1 MEASMFDDNRDLNR
15 DLGRRDAY
23 LNDAAQDGSGY
34 GPVIAL
40 VAIALII
47 GGLFMFSP
55 SDKTQTASNNSPA
68 VERTAPAPSPAPVT
82 PAPPATAPKQ

>member
-1 MEASMFDDNRDLNR
+1 MFDDNRDLNR

-23 LNDAAQDGSGY
+23 LNDPAADGSGY

-40 VAIALII
+40 VAIALVI

-55 SDKTQTASNNSPA
+55 SADKQQTAANNPA
-68 VERTAPAPSPAPVT
+68 AERTMPAPTPKAPVT
-82 PAPPATAPKQ
+82 PAPPVTAPKQ

>member
-1 MEASMFDDNRDLNR
+1 MFDDNRDLNR

-23 LNDAAQDGSGY
+23 IDDPAVRDGSGY

-40 VAIALII
+40 VAIALVI

-55 SDKTQTASNNSPA
+55 SDRTQTASNTPA
-68 VERTAPAPSPAPVT
+68 VERTAPAPTPAPVT
-82 PAPPATAPKQ
+82 PAPPVTAPKQ

>member
-1 MEASMFDDNRDLNR
+1 MFDDNRDLNR

-23 LNDAAQDGSGY
+23 LDDPAVRDGSGY

-40 VAIALII
+40 VAIALVI

-55 SDKTQTASNNSPA
+55 RGDNQQTAANNPA
-68 VERTAPAPSPAPVT
+68 VERSAPPPAT
-82 PAPPATAPKQ
+82 PAPTPPVTAPKQ

>member
-1 MEASMFDDNRDLNR
+1 MFDDNRDLNR

-23 LNDAAQDGSGY
+23 LDDPAVRDGSGY

-40 VAIALII
+40 VAIALVI

-55 SDKTQTASNNSPA
+55 SGDKTQTAANNPA
-68 VERTAPAPSPAPVT
+68 VERSAPPPAT
-82 PAPPATAPKQ
+82 PAPTPPVTAPKQ

>member
-1 MEASMFDDNRDLNR
+1 MFDDNRDLNR

-23 LNDAAQDGSGY
+23 LDNAPREGFGY
-34 GPVIAL
+34 GPIVAL

-47 GGLFMFSP
+47 GGLFMFAP
-55 SDKTQTASNNSPA
+55 SNDRVASNNSPTTTTTT
-68 VERTAPAPSPAPVT
+68 RSTPAPAPAPVT

>member
-1 MEASMFDDNRDLNR
+1 MFDDNRDLNR

-23 LNDAAQDGSGY
+23 LDDPAVRDGSGY

-40 VAIALII
+40 VAIALVI

-55 SDKTQTASNNSPA
+55 SGDKTQTAANNPA
-68 VERTAPAPSPAPVT
+68 VERTAPAPTPPVT
-82 PAPPATAPKQ
+82 PAPPVTAPKQ

>member
-1 MEASMFDDNRDLNR
+1 MLDDNRDLNS
-15 DLGRRDAY
+15 DLGRHDAY
-23 LNDAAQDGSGY
+23 LDDAAIRDGSGY

-55 SDKTQTASNNSPA
+55 SGDRTQTAANNPA
-68 VERTAPAPSPAPVT
+68 VERTMPAPTPAPVT
-82 PAPPATAPKQ
+82 PAPPVTAPKQ

>member
-1 MEASMFDDNRDLNR
+1 MFDDNRDLNR

-23 LNDAAQDGSGY
+23 LDDAAVRDGSGY

-55 SDKTQTASNNSPA
+55 SGDKTQTAANNPA
-68 VERTAPAPSPAPVT
+68 ITTPAPAPAPVT
-82 PAPPATAPKQ
+82 PTPPVTAPKQ

>member
-1 MEASMFDDNRDLNR
+1 MFDDNRDLNR

-23 LNDAAQDGSGY
+23 LDDPAVRDGSGY

-40 VAIALII
+40 VAIALVI

-55 SDKTQTASNNSPA
+55 GADRQQTAANNPA
-68 VERTAPAPSPAPVT
+68 VERTTSAPTAPLT
-82 PAPPATAPKQ
+82 PAPPVTAPKQ

>member
-1 MEASMFDDNRDLNR
+1 MFDDNRDLNR

-23 LNDAAQDGSGY
+23 LDDPAVRDGSGY
-34 GPVIAL
+34 GPVVAL

-55 SDKTQTASNNSPA
+55 GGDRTQTASNNPS
-68 VERTAPAPSPAPVT
+68 VQRSTPAPSPAPVT
-82 PAPPATAPKQ
+82 PAPPTTAPKQ

>member
-1 MEASMFDDNRDLNR
+1 MFDDNRDLNR

-23 LNDAAQDGSGY
+23 LDDAAIRDGSGY

-40 VAIALII
+40 VAIALVI

-55 SDKTQTASNNSPA
+55 SADKTQTAANNPA
-68 VERTAPAPSPAPVT
+68 VERTAPAPTPPVT
-82 PAPPATAPKQ
+82 PAPPVTAPKQ

>member
-1 MEASMFDDNRDLNR
+1 MFDDNRDLNR

-23 LNDAAQDGSGY
+23 LDDAAIRDGSGY

-40 VAIALII
+40 VAIALVI

-55 SDKTQTASNNSPA
+55 SSDKTQTAANNPA
-68 VERTAPAPSPAPVT
+68 VERSAPPPAT
-82 PAPPATAPKQ
+82 PAPTPPVTAPKQ

>member
-1 MEASMFDDNRDLNR
+1 MFDDNRDLNR

-23 LNDAAQDGSGY
+23 IDNAAEREGSGY

-40 VAIALII
+40 VAIALVI

-55 SDKTQTASNNSPA
+55 SGDRTQTATNNTPA
-68 VERTAPAPSPAPVT
+68 VTAPAPAPVT
-82 PAPPATAPKQ
+82 PPPPTIAPKQ